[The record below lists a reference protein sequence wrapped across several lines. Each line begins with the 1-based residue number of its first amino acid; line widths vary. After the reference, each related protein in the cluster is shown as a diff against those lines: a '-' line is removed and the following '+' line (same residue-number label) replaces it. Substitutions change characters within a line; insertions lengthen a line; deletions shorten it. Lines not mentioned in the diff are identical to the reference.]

1 MFRKTAF
8 GRAAVLAASTAI
20 VLGAAVMGSAAQD
33 KTTITFANWATAE
46 AATRPGIEEVIANF
60 EKANPD
66 IDVQSETI
74 SFSEIARQLVLR
86 VRSGNPPDVAQI
98 AGNDTL
104 LLAAT
109 GGLELLSTIAA
120 DTVANLKPGSLSGLE
135 VDGSLVA
142 LPWNQA
148 PAGFWYNKAIME
160 KAGLDPENPPKTI
173 DELNAA
179 LKSIKESQPDVI
191 PLGVDTTNRAFS
203 LSSNWPWMLTFGAKP
218 VGADATG
225 AESAE
230 MKAYL
235 TWMRDLAENG
245 YIEVGRKIG
254 EFRPLIA
261 QDKVAFLWDQVLV
274 QGVIQTTNK
283 MSDEDFYKHYGVTVM
298 PTGAAGKSFS
308 FEGGHQLVMFK
319 DSEKKEAAWKFMN
332 FLATDP
338 GAIKTYTIGY
348 NRSLPPVAQT
358 DDEEL
363 KTLLDT
369 PVFTTYSN
377 DIIPTI
383 APQPYGPQFAAAATA
398 IMAGVPE
405 AVTTSRPIDEIATA
419 IQQQQA
425 R

>member
-86 VRSGNPPDVAQI
+86 IRSGNPPDVAQI

-109 GGLELLSTIAA
+109 GGLEPLSTIAA

-179 LKSIKESQPDVI
+179 LKAIKESQPDVI

-235 TWMRDLAENG
+235 TWMRDLAEKG

-363 KTLLDT
+363 KKLLDT
-369 PVFTTYSN
+369 PVFNTYSN

-398 IMAGVPE
+398 IMAGVQE
-405 AVTTSRPIDEIATA
+405 AVTSSRPIDEIATS
-419 IQQQQA
+419 IQQQLA

>member
-86 VRSGNPPDVAQI
+86 IRSGNPPDVAQV

-109 GGLELLSTIAA
+109 GGLEPLSTIAA

-235 TWMRDLAENG
+235 TWMRDLAEKG

-363 KTLLDT
+363 KKLLDT
-369 PVFTTYSN
+369 PVFNTYSN

-398 IMAGVPE
+398 IMAGVQE
-405 AVTTSRPIDEIATA
+405 AVTSSRPIDEIAA
-419 IQQQQA
+419 SIQQQLS

>member
-1 MFRKTAF
+1 MFRKTAL

-109 GGLELLSTIAA
+109 GGLEPLSTIAA

-179 LKSIKESQPDVI
+179 LKAIKESQPDVI

-235 TWMRDLAENG
+235 TWMRDLADKG

-363 KTLLDT
+363 KKLLDT

-398 IMAGVPE
+398 IMAGVQE
-405 AVTTSRPIDEIATA
+405 AVTSSRPIDEIATS
-419 IQQQQA
+419 IQQQLA

>member
-1 MFRKTAF
+1 MFRKAAL

-20 VLGAAVMGSAAQD
+20 ALGAAVMGSSAQD

-109 GGLELLSTIAA
+109 GGLEPLSTIAA

-160 KAGLDPENPPKTI
+160 KAGLDPENPPRTI

-179 LKSIKESQPDVI
+179 LKAIKESQPDVI

-235 TWMRDLAENG
+235 TWMRDLAEKG

-363 KTLLDT
+363 KKLLDT

-398 IMAGVPE
+398 IMAGVQE
-405 AVTTSRPIDEIATA
+405 AVTSSRPIEEIAA
-419 IQQQQA
+419 SIQQQLA